1 MLNIGVTSARF
12 RHLHNMAETY
22 VKANNPSPSVVFP
35 VETPCLHA
43 GYAEVLTSDEAN
55 PITSPALAS
64 YSLSN
69 IMMRG
74 PNTAP
79 VNQFQTCK
87 TILRGLMEKS
97 QGAFCREVYHGD
109 CSIAGAYQPPI
120 PHTNGS
126 VAAGTRG
133 SFVGTSTY
141 KYAWTFLQ
149 LPETATM
156 ERLEAQAASICQYN
170 YADLLS
176 YYSSHNLNN
185 DNDKMTDIIPYSCFI
200 ATYIAVL
207 LQGSA
212 TTICHLQLLL
222 LLPLPI
228 LSLLFL
234 IDGYGFHR
242 DDTLTVIDQ
251 INGNKVGWA
260 LGAILYEI
268 NELPWV
274 LQLSTL
280 ESHPYSFVL
289 LAAVAGFFLGVVA
302 AVFVYREVLAD
313 KFHYTSE
320 VNYQYANSTSAKA
333 HYLYHR
339 YHQLSMDEGDDDDDE
354 EQAEGGHPRRERER
368 SHSSSF
374 FNSFFG
380 FPDESPVP
388 PRSSKHGG
396 ATNHKPTLSRNAN
409 SATGHSASNLMSY
422 YNNYY
427 NKKYHI
433 STPPSSVGDP
443 SEKIGNSLTGTV
455 SGMQSSQSLNSPINK
470 TPFYNVTLVKEVP
483 LDMSSDSN
491 KADHEEYE
499 AHKPSNLHININYQT
514 PPPAGPPLESTNTTL
529 SPESNASPL
538 LQQNAHGRP
547 LSQVGS
553 SQFNHSYSVFTPVAR
568 GQGWL
573 DWVDLKPNTRP
584 MNNIASP
591 PTSLGVGGG
600 NTYTS
605 YHSTAG
611 SSENLSM
618 AEGMLATNSS
628 DSSHPPSVKV
638 KDRGKHRQQQKK

>member
-1 MLNIGVTSARF
+1 M
-12 RHLHNMAETY
+12 
-22 VKANNPSPSVVFP
+22 
-35 VETPCLHA
+35 
-43 GYAEVLTSDEAN
+43 
-55 PITSPALAS
+55 
-64 YSLSN
+64 
-69 IMMRG
+69 
-74 PNTAP
+74 
-79 VNQFQTCK
+79 
-87 TILRGLMEKS
+87 
-97 QGAFCREVYHGD
+97 
-109 CSIAGAYQPPI
+109 
-120 PHTNGS
+120 
-126 VAAGTRG
+126 
-133 SFVGTSTY
+133 
-141 KYAWTFLQ
+141 
-149 LPETATM
+149 
-156 ERLEAQAASICQYN
+156 
-170 YADLLS
+170 
-176 YYSSHNLNN
+176 
-185 DNDKMTDIIPYSCFI
+185 
-200 ATYIAVL
+200 
-207 LQGSA
+207 
-212 TTICHLQLLL
+212 
-222 LLPLPI
+222 
-228 LSLLFL
+228 LFL

-320 VNYQYANSTSAKA
+320 ANYQHANSTSAKA

-339 YHQLSMDEGDDDDDE
+339 YHQLSMDEGDDDDE
-354 EQAEGGHPRRERER
+354 EQADGGHPRRERER

-388 PRSSKHGG
+388 QRSSKHG
-396 ATNHKPTLSRNAN
+396 AANHKSTLSRNGN
-409 SATGHSASNLMSY
+409 SGSSHSASNLMSY

-433 STPPSSVGDP
+433 STPPTSVGDQ
-443 SEKIGNSLTGTV
+443 SEKVGSLTGTL
-455 SGMQSSQSLNSPINK
+455 SGMQSPQSLNSPNNK

-483 LDMSSDSN
+483 LDISSDSN
-491 KADHEEYE
+491 KADHAEYE

-514 PPPAGPPLESTNTTL
+514 PPPAGPPDSSTNTAL

-553 SQFNHSYSVFTPVAR
+553 SQFNHSYSIFTPVAR

-573 DWVDLKPNTRP
+573 DWVDLKPNARP
-584 MNNIASP
+584 MDNIASP
-591 PTSLGVGGG
+591 PANLGGGGG
-600 NTYTS
+600 NIYAN
-605 YHSTAG
+605 YRTAG
-611 SSENLSM
+611 SSENVSM

-628 DSSHPPSVKV
+628 DSSQPPSV
-638 KDRGKHRQQQKK
+638 KDRGKHRQQQKKW